1 MKRWGGIAA
10 IWLLCGAGLLVAQT
24 QPEDKNAPATP
35 PGASATPQPRRPR
48 PPRDTKGGPGSRPG
62 QRPPG
67 RPPGPPPPGSRQ
79 LQGNP
84 LLGPPPGSRQ
94 PPGNPLLGP
103 PDPRQS
109 QKDRMLGPLG
119 HPGDFRPPNMPPPPG
134 HRHPMPP
141 WPGGPLMGFLFMLA
155 EKPLE
160 EQQKILQA
168 SPRFRAMTPMQQQDV
183 RLNLRRMTAMTP
195 QERRLFQERFEI
207 FHSLPF
213 SARETIRTEIF
224 PAWNRMGPR
233 RRQMVL
239 QEFRRLARMRP
250 GQRNSRFVQDTFVQQ
265 FSNDEQKVLRQML
278 ALAPAPPPP
287 SLARK
292 P

>member
-1 MKRWGGIAA
+1 
-10 IWLLCGAGLLVAQT
+10 
-24 QPEDKNAPATP
+24 
-35 PGASATPQPRRPR
+35 
-48 PPRDTKGGPGSRPG
+48 
-62 QRPPG
+62 
-67 RPPGPPPPGSRQ
+67 
-79 LQGNP
+79 
-84 LLGPPPGSRQ
+84 
-94 PPGNPLLGP
+94 
-103 PDPRQS
+103 
-109 QKDRMLGPLG
+109 
-119 HPGDFRPPNMPPPPG
+119 
-134 HRHPMPP
+134 MPP

-155 EKPLE
+155 EKPPE

-168 SPRFRAMTPMQQQDV
+168 SPRFRDMTPMQQQDV
-183 RLNLRRMTAMTP
+183 RLSLRRMTAMTP

-213 SARETIRTEIF
+213 SARETIRAEIF

-239 QEFRRLARMRP
+239 QEFRLLARMRP

-287 SLARK
+287 PLARK